1 MPLFNKE
8 IFFCGALE
16 ISIIGPIIGPNFAG
30 STAKTV
36 DWTDRN
42 WLT

>member
-16 ISIIGPIIGPNFAG
+16 ILIIGPNFAG
-30 STAKTV
+30 STAKIV